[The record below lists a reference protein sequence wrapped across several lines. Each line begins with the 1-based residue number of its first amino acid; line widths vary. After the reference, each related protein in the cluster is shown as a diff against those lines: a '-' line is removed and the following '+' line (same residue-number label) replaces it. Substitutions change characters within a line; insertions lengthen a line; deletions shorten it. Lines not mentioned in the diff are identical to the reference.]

1 MLIQELRN
9 RSHGIVAKVI
19 VGMIVVV
26 FALFGF
32 GSITTFL
39 VPVPKVASV
48 NGDDIEEQ
56 EMLIAVERQRRIIL
70 ANSQTRPEDIDDD
83 QIRQTVLSDLIERK
97 LLNQA
102 ADEFGLYLSDAKL
115 DEDMLK
121 TESFQIDGEFNADQ
135 FQLLIRSAGYTP
147 LSYRELLRQESKSRQ
162 IAHGLASSEFVMPSE
177 VDLVASLYQQL
188 RNIAYLQL
196 KVDDLKEDV
205 NIDEQ
210 AVVDYYGAHAS
221 EFVNEERVDLEY
233 VEIRKSDLADEVT
246 YAESE
251 LRAYYDE
258 ETDNYVQPEERRAA
272 HILIEVND
280 DVTDEQAK
288 EKIDAIYQRITGGE
302 DFATVAIETSED
314 TGSAESGGDLDYNA
328 KGSFV
333 EAFEDALYGL
343 TLDQMTEPVRTEF
356 GYHLI
361 KLTGINEAVIPSFDE
376 LAEELDKDFRLLKA
390 EELFVAKSS
399 KLSELAYESPDL
411 EGIASELELTVKTT
425 GWVSHSTSEGL
436 ASNSQVLNVAFSED
450 LLKDGNNSDL
460 IEVDPDYH
468 VVVRVKDHK
477 PSNVKEFS
485 VVQEEIRELL
495 VLDAARAQAS
505 LNMDE
510 AVALLRT
517 GSITRFVADE
527 FGSQWVVLDGISRQ
541 QPNLDPKIVL
551 EAYKLVRPAEGDKSV
566 GGTILNNGD
575 AVIVSVTAV
584 IDKDASE
591 VTEEEKKGLARMLAS
606 RKGGFAFGEF
616 RYGLQENADIEKL

>member
-411 EGIASELELTVKTT
+411 EGIASELGLTVKTT